1 MLREPMIKCTVEFNF
16 DNDQGTLD
24 DKICQLLSVPQ
35 NTKTIELT
43 NEQYNKLC
51 AIHNVPNFDEEIV
64 LDIEPTGDDSIVC
77 SRLSDRFGWLVER
90 VDYE

>member
-1 MLREPMIKCTVEFNF
+1 MIKCTVEFNF
-16 DNDQGTLD
+16 DNDKGTLD
-24 DKICQLLSVPQ
+24 SKACRLLSVPTG
-35 NTKTIELT
+35 TKTIELT

-51 AIHNVPNFDEEIV
+51 AIYNVPDFDEEIT
-64 LDIEPTGDDSIVC
+64 LDIESTGDDSIVC